1 MLLRKFKQG
10 KSGRRF
16 IAVFALTLSAL
27 LVSSG
32 PTWAAPGGVGTGY
45 IGQSTQL
52 TVSTGWT
59 NWGTYKTIGVT
70 ANMSNLAAD
79 SVYLSSIQ
87 ICHGGP
93 AGQAIYISPWI
104 SNGTVASTWDSGAA
118 YQVYG
123 GTCRTWNVDRTWYR
137 QSSGEMFRV
146 TARITDGAQKLTT
159 VSGFY
164 R

>member
-1 MLLRKFKQG
+1 M
-10 KSGRRF
+10 
-16 IAVFALTLSAL
+16 TLSAL

-45 IGQSTQL
+45 IGQSTRL

-70 ANMSNLAAD
+70 ANMSQLQAN
-79 SVYLSSIQ
+79 SVYLNSIQ

-104 SNGTVASTWDSGAA
+104 WNGNVTSIWDSGAA
-118 YQVYG
+118 YQMYS
-123 GTCRTWNVDRTWYR
+123 GTCRTWYVGRTWYK

-159 VSGFY
+159 ISGFY